1 MRSKYLV
8 VRKIIIERK
17 ISWFFPVEIKEEL
30 IKKFMQ
36 QDYVKKEY
44 NEPFKHKLLSR
55 FVNNLLEKWLE
66 LQDEAEQ

>member
-1 MRSKYLV
+1 MSGVYNNQGDWIDLDRS
-8 VRKIIIERK
+8 
-17 ISWFFPVEIKEEL
+17 VEIKEEL
-30 IKKFMQ
+30 IEKFMQ

-66 LQDEAEQ
+66 LQDEAKQ